1 MNWRLPDV
9 ASWTALRKWAV
20 EKVRQV
26 LKECQQ
32 EWRSR
37 PLIRHLSA
45 LALCLFVVLV
55 GVLETSTKRASAT
68 TMSDSVRSV
77 AKRPVLLHHE
87 VLQMPTRDRPAA

>member
-55 GVLETSTKRASAT
+55 GVLETSTKRASRDDDVGFGSQRCET
-68 TMSDSVRSV
+68 TGAV
-77 AKRPVLLHHE
+77 APRGLADADA
-87 VLQMPTRDRPAA
+87 R